1 MSLLCYNG
9 KLYNLLSQQ
18 LSQNILKMVQL
29 KRYILVY
36 IYPYRNII
44 WNEKTSLKHSLN
56 ISLKY

>member
-1 MSLLCYNG
+1 MISSKRFANVDLIMSLLCYNG

-44 WNEKTSLKHSLN
+44 
-56 ISLKY
+56 